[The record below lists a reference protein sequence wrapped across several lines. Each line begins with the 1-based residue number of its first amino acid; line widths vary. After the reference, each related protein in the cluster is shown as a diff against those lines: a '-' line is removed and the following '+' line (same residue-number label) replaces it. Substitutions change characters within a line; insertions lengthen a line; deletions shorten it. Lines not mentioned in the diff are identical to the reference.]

1 MPEEKNASELLKA
14 GEQRTLERLANMDI
28 DFSGIQKLHHGYD
41 VSKLRV
47 FQEKIEAVC
56 KEFDID
62 ISPDTIAGL
71 AYKILWAELQFQL
84 KDIYAQESEEKV

>member
-28 DFSGIQKLHHGYD
+28 DFSEIQKLHHEYD
-41 VSKLRV
+41 VSMLRE

-56 KEFDID
+56 KEYDID

-71 AYKILWAELQFQL
+71 AYKILWGSLQFQL
-84 KDIYAQESEEKV
+84 KDIYAQEKEESI